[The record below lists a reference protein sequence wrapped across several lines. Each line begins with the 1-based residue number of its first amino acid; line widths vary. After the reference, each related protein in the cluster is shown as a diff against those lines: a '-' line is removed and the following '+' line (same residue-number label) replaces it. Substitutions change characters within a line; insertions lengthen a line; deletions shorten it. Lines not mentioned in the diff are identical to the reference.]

1 MSAHFAELLAR
12 SFNRF
17 AADCAGQQ
25 TQLRCE
31 LGCSSAPRRA
41 RSWAGSKG
49 AESASRPVL
58 RALVRPA
65 PDLRL
70 LAATE
75 CRHAHE
81 RVEWKART
89 APLLGVEVA
98 RAGTEHGKSPGEIMF
113 HRLHYAH

>member
-17 AADCAGQQ
+17 AADCADQQ
-25 TQLRCE
+25 TQIRCE

-89 APLLGVEVA
+89 APLLGWRSLALEPNMA
-98 RAGTEHGKSPGEIMF
+98 IAGRDHVPPITLRP
-113 HRLHYAH
+113 